1 MKIFRYTLSML
12 LLTGLLAISCQNND
26 YELGEKLDRSDIQFE
41 VIQDFDADAGGNTVI
56 LINNTPETVSI
67 WDYGTGRSNRAV
79 DTVRYAFKGDYTIK
93 FSASTAGGVVEMD
106 PVDITVTD
114 DNLNYVSDPLWEALS
129 GGVGNSKTW
138 YLDLDADGVSKY
150 FEGPQYFY
158 GPDMGWLEGG
168 GSWDGGDTGCYGG
181 DDTTCWNWN
190 PDWAGNQWLAPA
202 GDYGS
207 ITFSLDGGPFVTAEH
222 LMIPSRGTE
231 SGTYFLD
238 QDAKTLNLVDVG
250 ILHQEGNEN
259 CVDNWGSIRIFSL
272 TEDYMQLGVVRKT
285 SCDPNPAYLVYN
297 FISKEYSDNWVPE
310 ETIPEPDEGFDP
322 SFAPG
327 ELLGMLTGG
336 AGSGRTWTMDAT
348 GNPIDWIAGGNGWTT
363 SHADTRD
370 WGWNDS
376 WDAAVDGAWIR
387 FDQFG
392 GTLNYVR
399 YQNGEETTGTFSI
412 EEDTNKITL
421 EGNTLLQND
430 ESELNSTANV
440 ITVVKAYG
448 DEYTEKG
455 IWFGT
460 SYDESKDEW
469 FAFHYVIP

>member
-1 MKIFRYTLSML
+1 MKLFRYILSIS
-12 LLTGLLAISCQNND
+12 LLTGLLFTSCQNND
-26 YELGEKLDRSDIQFE
+26 YELGEKLDASDIHFE

-67 WDYGTGRSNRAV
+67 WDYGTGRSNRAI
-79 DTVRYAFKGDYTIK
+79 DTVRYAFKGEYTIK

-106 PVDITVTD
+106 PVNITVKD
-114 DNLNYVSDPLWEALS
+114 DNLNYVSDPLWNALS
-129 GGVGNSKTW
+129 GGVGKSKTW

-150 FEGPQYFY
+150 FDGPQYFY
-158 GPDMGWLEGG
+158 GTDNGWLAEG
-168 GSWDGGDTGCYGG
+168 GSWDGGDTGCYAEDG
-181 DDTTCWNWN
+181 DCWNWN

-238 QDAKTLNLVDVG
+238 QNAKTLNLIDVA
-250 ILHQEGNEN
+250 ILHQESNES

-272 TEDYMQLGVVRKT
+272 TEETMQLGVLRKA
-285 SCDPNPAYLVYN
+285 SCDGAAYLVYN
-297 FISKEYSDNWVPE
+297 FISKEYSDNWQPE
-310 ETIPEPDEGFDP
+310 ETIPELDEGFDP

-327 ELLGMLTGG
+327 ELLNMLTGG
-336 AGSGRTWTMDAT
+336 AGSGRTWTVDAD
-348 GNPIDWIAGGNGWTT
+348 GNPIDWIAGGNGWTA
-363 SHADTRD
+363 SWESSYD

-376 WDAAVDGAWIR
+376 WNAAVHGAWIR

-392 GTLNYVR
+392 GTLNYTR
-399 YQNGEETTGTFSI
+399 YQNNVQTTGTFSI
-412 EEDTNKITL
+412 NEETNEVTL
-421 EGNTLLQND
+421 EGETLLQNPD
-430 ESELNSTANV
+430 SELNSTASV

-448 DEYTEKG
+448 DEFAEKG

>member
-12 LLTGLLAISCQNND
+12 LLTGLLATSCQNND
-26 YELGEKLDRSDIQFE
+26 YELGEKLDKSDIDFE

-67 WDYGTGRSNRAV
+67 WDYGTGRSNRAI
-79 DTVRYAFKGDYTIK
+79 DTIRYAFKGDYTIK

-106 PVDITVTD
+106 PVPITVTD

-129 GGVGNSKTW
+129 GGVGKSKTW

-150 FEGPQYFY
+150 WNGPVYFSHKDLAWENSCLADDPEVCWTFE
-158 GPDMGWLEGG
+158 
-168 GSWDGGDTGCYGG
+168 
-181 DDTTCWNWN
+181 
-190 PDWAGNQWLAPA
+190 PDWSGNQWIGDA
-202 GDYGS
+202 GDYGYM
-207 ITFSLDGGPFVTAEH
+207 TFSLKGGPFVEVNHAFTTD
-222 LMIPSRGTE
+222 RGLE

-238 QDAKTLNLVDVG
+238 VDTRMLTMTDAAPLQNSSAENDVSDW
-250 ILHQEGNEN
+250 
-259 CVDNWGSIRIFSL
+259 DNFRIISL
-272 TEDYMQLGVVRKT
+272 TEDAMQLGAFHNSK
-285 SCDPNPAYLVYN
+285 DELMIFN

-327 ELLGMLTGG
+327 ELLEMLTGG
-336 AGSGRTWTMDAT
+336 AGSGRLWSLDAE
-348 GNPIDWIAGGNGWTT
+348 GNPIDWVAGGNGWTT
-363 SHADTRD
+363 SHEDTRD

-376 WDAAVDGAWIR
+376 WDTAVEGAWIR

-392 GTLNYVR
+392 GTLNYTR
-399 YQNGEETTGTFSI
+399 FQNGVETTGTFTI
-412 EEDTNKITL
+412 DEDTNEITL
-421 EGNTLLQND
+421 EGNTLLQNTD
-430 ESELNSTANV
+430 SELNSTASV

-448 DEYTEKG
+448 EEFAEKG